1 MIELLVHWKK
11 SLSTLVDKD
20 GSTPLHFAASRVF
33 PIAWY
38 NTVFYVSKDKKI
50 TWQCFPWIPNLEFE
64 LLIIV
69 YKANRVAPYQ
79 ADKNGSFPIHVAASV
94 GYRGAIEF
102 FQRECPDSVAL
113 RDARGRTFLHV
124 AVEKGR
130 VDIVSYVCLDP
141 SLAWILNMQDNDG
154 NTALHLA
161 LKARSFWMFF
171 RLFRRREVDLN
182 LTNNDGETYLD
193 VSRSN
198 LPFEM
203 AYTLVN
209 NTLSSSLFN

>member
-11 SLSTLVDKD
+11 SRSTLVDKD

-38 NTVFYVSKDKKI
+38 NTVFYVSKDTKI

-64 LLIIV
+64 LLI
-69 YKANRVAPYQ
+69 
-79 ADKNGSFPIHVAASV
+79 
-94 GYRGAIEF
+94 
-102 FQRECPDSVAL
+102 
-113 RDARGRTFLHV
+113 RTFLHV
-124 AVEKGR
+124 AVEKER

-161 LKARSFWMFF
+161 LKARSFWMFY